1 MISTE
6 EKIEVLGSLG
16 DLLNQHLENEE
27 ILLISQKAKSLNPWF
42 TLDNCKQA
50 LKAIA
55 TQYLDRN
62 KLIDFT
68 EKYQLSISPN
78 SKNVGIVMA
87 GNIPGV
93 GFHDMLSTFICNHR
107 SLIKLSSKDE
117 VIIKY
122 IIEKLIDI
130 DSRVG
135 EYFSIVE
142 KLSDYD
148 AVIATGG
155 NNTSRYFEY
164 YFKHVPHIIRKN
176 RNGVAL
182 FFGDEG
188 IDDIR
193 ALGRDIFSYFGLG
206 CRNVSKI
213 FIPQNFEIEK
223 ILEVLDEEK
232 EIIHHNKY
240 KNNFDYN
247 MALFLLN
254 KEKFLHNGNVLM
266 KEDDQIASR
275 IACLHYSRY
284 TDDSELLDT
293 LAAKRDEI
301 QCIISQRPVAEFEV
315 FPFGQA
321 QSPGLTSFA
330 DGVDTVQFLLGL

>member
-1 MISTE
+1 MVAET
-6 EKIEVLGSLG
+6 
-16 DLLNQHLENEE
+16 
-27 ILLISQKAKSLNPWF
+27 F
-42 TLDNCKQA
+42 
-50 LKAIA
+50 LK
-55 TQYLDRN
+55 YL
-62 KLIDFT
+62 F
-68 EKYQLSISPN
+68 
-78 SKNVGIVMA
+78 
-87 GNIPGV
+87 
-93 GFHDMLSTFICNHR
+93 
-107 SLIKLSSKDE
+107 
-117 VIIKY
+117 
-122 IIEKLIDI
+122 
-130 DSRVG
+130 
-135 EYFSIVE
+135 
-142 KLSDYD
+142 
-148 AVIATGG
+148 
-155 NNTSRYFEY
+155 
-164 YFKHVPHIIRKN
+164 
-176 RNGVAL
+176 
-182 FFGDEG
+182 
-188 IDDIR
+188 
-193 ALGRDIFSYFGLG
+193 
-206 CRNVSKI
+206 
-213 FIPQNFEIEK
+213 QNFEIEK